1 MPTLARNRW
10 SALFVTA
17 IVALAGVALT
27 GCTAQDT
34 ECLARIGRKLA
45 DRSHGAAD
53 SIRDHVDG
61 DLKALPL
68 GGPLPKDNALR
79 ERIAARLRWDALL
92 ADVRIDVQVVGQE
105 VDLKGTVK
113 NDAQR
118 RRAADIAETTTGVQ
132 VVNEALRI
140 EEP

>member
-10 SALFVTA
+10 SALL
-17 IVALAGVALT
+17 LAASVALT

-34 ECLARIGRKLA
+34 ECLARIGRKFA

-53 SIRDHVDG
+53 SIREQVDG

-68 GGPLPKDNALR
+68 GGPLPKDNVLR

-92 ADVRIDVQVVGQE
+92 ADVRIEVQVMGQE
-105 VDLKGTVK
+105 VELKGTVK

-118 RRAADIAETTTGVQ
+118 RRAADLAETTAGVQ
-132 VVNEALRI
+132 AVNEALKI

>member
-1 MPTLARNRW
+1 MPTLFRNRW
-10 SALFVTA
+10 SALL
-17 IVALAGVALT
+17 LAASVALT

-34 ECLARIGRKLA
+34 ECLARIGRKVA

-53 SIRDHVDG
+53 SIREQVDG

-68 GGPLPKDNALR
+68 GGPLPKDNVLR

-92 ADVRIDVQVVGQE
+92 ADVRIEVQVIGQE
-105 VDLKGTVK
+105 VELKGTVK

-118 RRAADIAETTTGVQ
+118 RRAADLAETTAGVQ
-132 VVNEALRI
+132 AVNEALKV

>member
-1 MPTLARNRW
+1 MPTFARNHW
-10 SALFVTA
+10 SAVLLSA
-17 IVALAGVALT
+17 SVALT

-34 ECLARIGRKLA
+34 ECLARIGRKFA
-45 DRSHGAAD
+45 DRSHGAVD
-53 SIRDHVDG
+53 SIRDQVDG

-68 GGPLPKDNALR
+68 AGPLPKDNVLR

-92 ADVRIDVQVVGQE
+92 ADVRIDVQVIDHE
-105 VDLKGTVK
+105 VELKGTVK

-118 RRAADIAETTTGVQ
+118 RRAADIAETTAGVQ
-132 VVNEALRI
+132 AVNEALRV

>member
-1 MPTLARNRW
+1 MPTFARNRW
-10 SALFVTA
+10 SALL
-17 IVALAGVALT
+17 LAVSAT
-27 GCTAQDT
+27 FAGCTAQDT

-53 SIRDHVDG
+53 SIRGQVDG
-61 DLKALPL
+61 DLKAMPL
-68 GGPLPKDNALR
+68 GGALPKDNVLR

-92 ADVRIDVQVVGQE
+92 ADARIDVQVTGQE

-118 RRAADIAETTTGVQ
+118 RRAADIAETTAGVQ
-132 VVNEALRI
+132 AVNEALQV

>member
-1 MPTLARNRW
+1 MPTLANNRW
-10 SALFVTA
+10 SALL
-17 IVALAGVALT
+17 LAASISLT

-53 SIRDHVDG
+53 SIRDQVDG

-68 GGPLPKDNALR
+68 GGPLPKDNVLR
-79 ERIAARLRWDALL
+79 ERVAARLRWDALL
-92 ADVRIDVQVVGQE
+92 ADVRIDVE
-105 VDLKGTVK
+105 VTGHEVELKGTVK

-118 RRAADIAETTTGVQ
+118 RRAADIAETTAGVQ
-132 VVNEALRI
+132 AVNEALKV